1 MSDSANDS
9 IHLVCPSCE
18 AVNKV
23 QAERL
28 NDKPVCGRCR
38 QPLFPGVPVEL
49 TAANFDRHVGRSDV
63 PVLVD
68 FWAPWCG
75 PCRTMGPVIAEAA
88 TALAPAV
95 RVAKLDTEAE
105 TALAARFAIRSIP
118 TLAIFRR
125 GALLQQ
131 RSGAIPLRQLL
142 AWVRQVVAADAGRA
156 R

>member
-1 MSDSANDS
+1 MLELGSAPAENTPAD
-9 IHLVCPSCE
+9 IIKDVTE
-18 AVNKV
+18 ATFMADVV
-23 QAERL
+23 DASMT
-28 NDKPVCGRCR
+28 
-38 QPLFPGVPVEL
+38 VPVI
-49 TAANFDRHVGRSDV
+49 
-63 PVLVD
+63 VD

-131 RSGAIPLRQLL
+131 RSGAMPLRQLL

>member
-28 NDKPVCGRCR
+28 KDKPVCGRCR
-38 QPLFPGVPVEL
+38 QPLFSDVPVEL

-75 PCRTMGPVIAEAA
+75 PCRSMAPFYAQAA
-88 TALAPAV
+88 KALEPAF
-95 RVAKLDTEAE
+95 RVVKVNTEASPDMG
-105 TALAARFAIRSIP
+105 TRFNIRSIP
-118 TLAIFRR
+118 TLALFRGGVEMAR
-125 GALLQQ
+125 QPGATDAN
-131 RSGAIPLRQLL
+131 GII
-142 AWVRQVVAADAGRA
+142 AWAKDKA
-156 R
+156 RI